1 MSHATANLLSH
12 AEVLAL
18 RGLRLR
24 AAALKRL
31 RQSGIYC
38 EPAISI
44 EYQHL
49 AGRYVIRGVESGG
62 AVQQI
67 GAYAGYV
74 GVGGETVSWLQEV
87 DSVGRNGM
95 HAVVVAPEVARVQM
109 FRFQQTC
116 DLLITEHRLM
126 PVEGKNRPRLDNR
139 ILFHGVHGTL
149 AMELWGNDQLS
160 SSVAAPAFHDRSGE
174 ALLVPQHF
182 QEAVRRLTLATSCL
196 GCRHTHLLGASTPR
210 SSLSGHCF
218 PS

>member
-1 MSHATANLLSH
+1 MSRATAIRLSQ

-44 EYQHL
+44 EHQHL

-67 GAYAGYV
+67 GAYVGYV
-74 GVGGETVSWLQEV
+74 GLDGESVSWLQEIE
-87 DSVGRNGM
+87 SVGRNGM

-116 DLLITEHRLM
+116 DLLITEHRLI
-126 PVEGKNRPRLDNR
+126 PVEGKHRPSLHNR

-149 AMELWGNDQLS
+149 AMELWGKES
-160 SSVAAPAFHDRSGE
+160 PSGRVAAPVFHDRSGE
-174 ALLVPQHF
+174 SLLVPQSF

-196 GCRHTHLLGASTPR
+196 GCRHTHLPGASTPR
-210 SSLSGHCF
+210 S
-218 PS
+218 